1 MMFICQFYDHC
12 AVIVSW
18 WWFIHKIAAFIL
30 SWVIYRKDFVFGH
43 KTNFNKVLFIEMIL
57 SLSQIFWL
65 TEERREELCTDGDS
79 FHNNKQTWIMLIL
92 KHAANKWVQT
102 IIRDPSPVTI
112 SGEYHSFNNT
122 NHKYIQIVS
131 FTINVLFKFC
141 WKHKF
146 GRVFGV
152 CFGRTSVKLNKNHLM
167 PSNNVSMLSILCI
180 LTNKHKRSDLLRN
193 KGLLLSHRCVLNW
206 HWK

>member
-43 KTNFNKVLFIEMIL
+43 KTNFNIKVLFIEMIL

-112 SGEYHSFNNT
+112 SREYHSFYVT
-122 NHKYIQIVS
+122 NHKIYMLKYMYYS
-131 FTINVLFKFC
+131 N
-141 WKHKF
+141 
-146 GRVFGV
+146 
-152 CFGRTSVKLNKNHLM
+152 SVKNINLAEYLA
-167 PSNNVSMLSILCI
+167 S
-180 LTNKHKRSDLLRN
+180 
-193 KGLLLSHRCVLNW
+193 VLAEQV
-206 HWK
+206 WKSTKII